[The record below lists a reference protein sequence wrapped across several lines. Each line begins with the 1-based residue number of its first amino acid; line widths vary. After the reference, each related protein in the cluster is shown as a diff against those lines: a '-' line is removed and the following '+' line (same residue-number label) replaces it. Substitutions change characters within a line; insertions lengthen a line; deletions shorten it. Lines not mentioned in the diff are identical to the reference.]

1 MVCAG
6 DGIRRR
12 RTPPLEQTVV
22 QGTASW
28 QAHRLMVAVRNTADN
43 ALLGTAP
50 SAFGWQDAAP

>member
-1 MVCAG
+1 M
-6 DGIRRR
+6 
-12 RTPPLEQTVV
+12 